1 MNSQVHSSIGVTPS
15 QIIFG
20 NSVNVEANI
29 LAPIEKGTDST
40 YNEHIDKM
48 LTNQSY
54 IIDLAQKQQEQ
65 TDSFHIAKR
74 QSETLTEFP
83 INSYVLCE

>member
-1 MNSQVHSSIGVTPS
+1 MNL
-15 QIIFG
+15 
-20 NSVNVEANI
+20 EANI
-29 LAPIEKGTDST
+29 LALVEEGTDST
-40 YNEHIDKM
+40 YNEYIDKM

-54 IIDLAQKQQEQ
+54 IIDLAQKQQEK

-74 QSETLTEFP
+74 QSETRTEIP